1 MNDHEMTE
9 IIVTGKKKRENV
21 NVKMVNFNKT
31 DVNKHQRKIRKLIWR
46 KEM

>member
-9 IIVTGKKKRENV
+9 FIVTGKR
-21 NVKMVNFNKT
+21 KMVNFNKT
-31 DVNKHQRKIRKLIWR
+31 DVNKHQRKIGKLLWQ